1 MWWAWRRRK
10 SLGLGSAKELLF
22 GVASALD
29 LQLNC
34 CLPPQVV
41 WLNCKTDVLS
51 GAEWIVHLEQVR
63 RYHPCTCT
71 RYNGTTLVPARG
83 TTVPPLYL
91 NEVQRYHPCTCT
103 RYNSHL
109 PKCDFSIKNDR
120 NFTSVPPPGT
130 RVVPSYL
137 LRVQGWYRRTSWGYR
152 GGTVVPPEGTGVVP
166 SYLLRVQGWYRRA
179 SRGTAVPPEG
189 THMVPSCLLDS
200 APLLEVHYPEPLPP
214 RHSRLWPHPTATD
227 PQCTAN
233 LNSGRTLGLGLPP
246 LGRETAPNCQ
256 NVEKPKS

>member
-1 MWWAWRRRK
+1 MWWAWRRRM

-51 GAEWIVHLEQVR
+51 GTEWIMHLEQVR

-103 RYNSHL
+103 RYNGHL
-109 PKCDFSIKNDR
+109 PRCYFSIKKR
-120 NFTSVPPPGT
+120 QEFHKRTTSRYKGGTVVPSEGT
-130 RVVPSYL
+130 GVVPSYL

-152 GGTVVPPEGTGVVP
+152 GGTIVPPEGTGVVP
-166 SYLLRVQGWYRRA
+166 SCLPRYRRT
-179 SRGTAVPPEG
+179 SWGYTYGTIVLARLSPRRSIHSPNPSPPPALETVTTPNRSWSSMHSKPQFRENTWSG
-189 THMVPSCLLDS
+189 SPPSGGG
-200 APLLEVHYPEPLPP
+200 
-214 RHSRLWPHPTATD
+214 RQRRTAKT
-227 PQCTAN
+227 
-233 LNSGRTLGLGLPP
+233 
-246 LGRETAPNCQ
+246 
-256 NVEKPKS
+256 